1 MKDWS
6 LLAKAAGVEIPAK
19 DLARLA
25 PTLNALEEAFRPLA
39 QDLTPDVEPAGRFR
53 ADEELA

>member
-6 LLAKAAGVEIPAK
+6 LLAKAGGVEIPAS

-25 PTLNALEEAFRPLA
+25 PTLNALEEAFRPLVK
-39 QDLTPDVEPAGRFR
+39 DLTPDVEPAGQFR
-53 ADEELA
+53 ADEENA